1 MKKILLLSS
10 LLFLSLYSKAQELD
24 VSVTVNT
31 PRLQTTDPR
40 VFENLGTAIQEF
52 MNNQKWTDDVF
63 EDDERI
69 KVELILTI
77 TDELSPVQ
85 FGGEL
90 AIQSTR
96 PVFGTTDE
104 TPLLN
109 HYDKDF
115 LFEYEQ
121 FQPLE
126 FTENQFQNNL
136 TAVLSFYAYIIL
148 AMDYD
153 SFSPSGGEP
162 FYQKAQEII
171 NNIPPNIASTY
182 KGWRSSDSNRN
193 RYWIL
198 ENLLSPRMR
207 DYRQA
212 MYDYHRQGLDL
223 MHKEPSTGRALITQA
238 IQQVQAAD
246 KTYPRT
252 MIMQMFSNAKS
263 AEIVEIFM
271 SGTQEEKDQII
282 SAMGTVD
289 RARAS
294 IYRAIRS

>member
-10 LLFLSLYSKAQELD
+10 LLFLSLYTKAQELD

-31 PRLQTTDPR
+31 PMLQTTDPR
-40 VFENLGTAIQEF
+40 VFENLRTAIQEF

-63 EDDERI
+63 EEDERI
-69 KVELILTI
+69 KVELILTV
-77 TDELSPVQ
+77 TDERSPVQ

-96 PVFGTTDE
+96 PIFGTINE

-162 FYQKAQEII
+162 FYQKAQEIV
-171 NNIPPNIASTY
+171 NNIPPNAASTY
-182 KGWRSSDSNRN
+182 KGWRASDSNRN
-193 RYWIL
+193 RYWIV
-198 ENLLSPRMR
+198 ENSISNRMR
-207 DYRQA
+207 PYRQA
-212 MYDYHRQGLDL
+212 LYDYHRQGLDVV
-223 MHKEPSTGRALITQA
+223 HKDITTGRAIMSTAL
-238 IQQVQAAD
+238 QQLRDAEKA
-246 KTYPRT
+246 YPRT
-252 MIMQMFSNAKS
+252 MIIQMFSNAKS
-263 AEIVEIFM
+263 QEIIDVFVG
-271 SGTQEEKDQII
+271 GTPQEKNDVIAVMQKIHP
-282 SAMGTVD
+282 SK
-289 RARAS
+289 AS
-294 IYRAIRS
+294 NYRKIK

>member
-10 LLFLSLYSKAQELD
+10 LLFLSLYTKAQELD

-31 PRLQTTDPR
+31 PMLQTTDPR
-40 VFENLGTAIQEF
+40 VFENLRTAIQEF

-63 EDDERI
+63 EEDERI
-69 KVELILTI
+69 KVELILTV
-77 TDELSPVQ
+77 TDERSPVQ

-96 PVFGTTDE
+96 PIFGTINE

-162 FYQKAQEII
+162 FYQKAQEIV
-171 NNIPPNIASTY
+171 NNIPPNAASTY
-182 KGWRSSDSNRN
+182 KGWRASDSNRN
-193 RYWIL
+193 RYWIV
-198 ENLLSPRMR
+198 ENSISNRMR
-207 DYRQA
+207 PYRQA
-212 MYDYHRQGLDL
+212 LYDYHRQGLDVV
-223 MHKEPSTGRALITQA
+223 HKDITTGRAIMSTAL
-238 IQQVQAAD
+238 QQLRDAEKA
-246 KTYPRT
+246 YPRT
-252 MIMQMFSNAKS
+252 MIIQMFSNAKS
-263 AEIVEIFM
+263 QEIIDVFAG
-271 SGTQEEKDQII
+271 GTPQEKNDVIAVMQKIHP
-282 SAMGTVD
+282 SK
-289 RARAS
+289 AS
-294 IYRAIRS
+294 NYRKIK